1 MAEGHGVEDRVLPAT
16 RWTAAVV
23 GVVLAVA
30 GVMLLGFPDRTDQLW
45 AWEMGPPPTS
55 MAVGGGYLAGS
66 TFFLR
71 AARAPR
77 WHPLGVTFL
86 AATVLS
92 GLLLVATLLHWE
104 VFNHRHVSFW
114 AWALLYVVTPVL
126 LPVLWARNRPQD
138 PGAGVGGPRVP
149 RTVRWV
155 VGAVGIVQGTAAL
168 AFFAH
173 PPLAMGWWPWS
184 LSPLTTRTISAFL
197 AFVAVVWLAF
207 LWEARWSALR
217 LHVESVLAGLV
228 LVAIGLVVAGGDLT
242 GSTVAT
248 AVVAA
253 LLLGMVAGISL
264 LLLAM
269 RWTPDG
275 GGTVGGSRPGQ

>member
-1 MAEGHGVEDRVLPAT
+1 MEDGHGTQGGHGAADRVLPAT

-23 GVVLAVA
+23 GGVLAIA
-30 GVMLLGFPDRTDQLW
+30 GVMLLAFPDRTGQLW
-45 AWEMGPPPTS
+45 AWEMGPPLTS

-71 AARAPR
+71 AVRAPR
-77 WHPLGVTFL
+77 WHALGVTFL

-114 AWALLYVVTPVL
+114 AWAVLYVAAPVL
-126 LPVLWARNRPQD
+126 LPVLWARNRRHD
-138 PGAGVGGPRVP
+138 PGAAVGGPRVP
-149 RTVRWV
+149 QAVRWIIGA
-155 VGAVGIVQGTAAL
+155 VGAVQGAAAL
-168 AFFAH
+168 AFFVH
-173 PPLAMGWWPWS
+173 PPLAMGWWPWT

-217 LHVESVLAGLV
+217 LHVESVLAGLAMV
-228 LVAIGLVVAGGDLT
+228 AVGLLVARGDLT
-242 GSTVAT
+242 GSAVAT

-253 LLLGMVAGISL
+253 LLLGTVGGAGG

-269 RWTPDG
+269 R
-275 GGTVGGSRPGQ
+275 RAA